1 MKMSDRHEVEV
12 SVDWTVKIE
21 YRAKIVSAKT
31 IYI

>member
-21 YRAKIVSAKT
+21 YRTKIVSAKT